1 MLLSL
6 GLPAP
11 VFGQRGLV
19 RVDEYRTAGAVDYG
33 NVTVISRVEGVADT
47 GMVELSIAANM
58 AANCSAAPFTANSAF
73 ALSCAIKPST
83 HSA

>member
-1 MLLSL
+1 MPLSL

-33 NVTVISRVEGVADT
+33 NVTIIGRVKGVADT
-47 GMVELSIAANM
+47 CDGGQAHRARQNRGVRVR
-58 AANCSAAPFTANSAF
+58 
-73 ALSCAIKPST
+73 
-83 HSA
+83 